1 MTRTLLIDDERNA
14 REDLRAMLGAHPEIE
29 IVGEAAT
36 VRTARE
42 LLNTADYGLVF
53 LDIQLLGGSGFDL
66 VPSVRPGARIIFVT
80 AHNQHAIRAFE
91 VNALDYLLKP
101 VRAER
106 LAQALVR
113 LAPPAAVVT
122 AAPGTADAGGD
133 PGAPATPAGLALRPD
148 DIIHL
153 SSGTAARFAPVT
165 DLCAIEA
172 EENYSLVHL
181 ADQSSILVRR
191 SLKAWEEILPPTHFM
206 RVHRTA
212 IISLARLTGYR
223 RDAQKSVQLTVQAV
237 TNPIP
242 VGRMFWADL
251 RGRLPGT
258 IIAAGE

>member
-1 MTRTLLIDDERNA
+1 MIRTVLIDDERNA
-14 REDLRAMLGAHPEIE
+14 RDDLRAMLGAHPEIE
-29 IVGEAAT
+29 VVGEAAT
-36 VRTARE
+36 VRAARE
-42 LLNTADYGLVF
+42 LLATADYSLVF

-66 VPSVRPGARIIFVT
+66 VPGVRPAARIIFVT
-80 AHNQHAIRAFE
+80 AHNQHAVRAFE

-113 LAPPAAVVT
+113 IAPPAPVA
-122 AAPGTADAGGD
+122 AAPAETASA
-133 PGAPATPAGLALRPD
+133 AAPAGLALRPD

-153 SSGTAARFAPVT
+153 SSGTTARFAPVT

-191 SLKAWEEILPPTHFM
+191 SLKAWEEILPPADFM

-212 IISLARLTGYR
+212 IVSLARLTGYR
-223 RDAQKSVQLTVQAV
+223 RDAQKSVHLAVQAV
-237 TNPIP
+237 THPIP

-251 RGRLPGT
+251 RARLPGT
-258 IIAAGE
+258 VIAAGE

>member
-1 MTRTLLIDDERNA
+1 MIRTLLIDDERNA
-14 REDLRAMLGAHPEIE
+14 REDLRGMLGAHPEIE

-36 VRTARE
+36 VRSARE
-42 LLNTADYGLVF
+42 LLAAADYGLVF

-113 LAPPAAVVT
+113 LAPPAAVVS
-122 AAPGTADAGGD
+122 AAPGAAEPAAD
-133 PGAPATPAGLALRPD
+133 PGAPAPGGLALRPD

-181 ADQSSILVRR
+181 ADHSSILVRR
-191 SLKAWEEILPPTHFM
+191 SLKAWEEILPPTHFL

-212 IISLARLTGYR
+212 IINLARLTGYR
-223 RDAQKSVQLTVQAV
+223 RDAQKSVQLTVHGV

-251 RGRLPGT
+251 RARLPGT
-258 IIAAGE
+258 MIAAGE